1 MKFIN
6 RTNEIGFI
14 QKEFTASKSSFVII
28 YGKRRIGKT
37 ELIKESGKN
46 KKLLY
51 FLGRQVNNKDN
62 LEQISRT
69 CSVFFKESLLIGQP
83 FLNWDQF
90 FSYLVL
96 HLTENTLIVFDEYP
110 YFVSAQPGLSTIF
123 QKWWDESLKKIPFC
137 KLIVCGS
144 SFGMMIEETL
154 SEKAPLYGRRTGQI
168 HVKPLEF
175 YNSWKF
181 FPNLSFSQFLEFYS
195 VTGGNPEYLTRF
207 SSYKTVSEAIKQEV
221 FSTHSPLY
229 EEIDFL
235 LKEELREP
243 KNYYSILKS
252 LALKRNKISDLIEQT
267 GIEKSSLHTYLYYLE
282 NLGLIE
288 KEVAVT
294 ETRPEKS
301 RKGIYRIKDQF
312 VNFWFQFVLP
322 YRREIEIGELDF
334 LMKKIKEQLPKIIQE
349 NYQRTAPEII
359 EHYSNII
366 GHIERIGRYWNNE
379 LEIDNIGFNESTKEI
394 FFIESKWSDKQVGMN
409 VLKEL
414 ISKAQ
419 LVEWSKDKRKEK
431 YILLSKSG
439 FTQELIKESKSNN
452 NVILINEDRL
462 IQL

>member
-6 RTNEIGFI
+6 RAKELSFI
-14 QKEFTASKSSFVII
+14 EKEYKANRSSFIVV
-28 YGKRRIGKT
+28 YGKRRVGKT

-46 KKLLY
+46 KKFLY

-62 LEQISRT
+62 LEQISQT
-69 CSVFFKESLLIGQP
+69 CSVFFKEPMLIGQP

-90 FSYLVL
+90 FLYLAS
-96 HLTENTLIVFDEYP
+96 HLNKNTQIVFDEYP

-123 QKWWDESLKKIPFC
+123 QKWWDESLKKIPYC

-168 HVKPLEF
+168 HVKPFSF
-175 YNSWKF
+175 YDSWKF
-181 FPNLSFSQFLEFYS
+181 FQNFSFSQFLEFYS
-195 VTGGNPEYLTRF
+195 VVGGNPEYLVRF
-207 SSYKTVSEAIKQEV
+207 SSYKNVNDAIKQEV

-288 KEVAVT
+288 KEVPIT
-294 ETRPEKS
+294 ESHPEKS

-322 YRREIEIGELDF
+322 YRREIEIGELN
-334 LMKKIKEQLPKIIQE
+334 LLIKKANEQLPNIIQE
-349 NYQRTAPEII
+349 NYQRVASEII
-359 EHYSNII
+359 IKYSVFES
-366 GHIERIGRYWNNE
+366 IERMGRYWDNKN
-379 LEIDNIGFNESTKEI
+379 EIDNIGFNNSTNEI
-394 FFIESKWSDKQVGMN
+394 FFFESKWSSKLVGTN
-409 VLKEL
+409 ILGEL
-414 ISKAQ
+414 ISKAKTID
-419 LVEWSKDKRKEK
+419 WNRDSRKEK
-431 YILLSKSG
+431 YVLLSKSG
-439 FTQELIKESKSNN
+439 FTQELIKASKKDIDI
-452 NVILINEDRL
+452 ILINIDKL
-462 IQL
+462 I

>member
-6 RTNEIGFI
+6 RTKETTFI
-14 QKEFTASKSSFVII
+14 QKEFDSSRSSFLIV

-37 ELIKESGKN
+37 ELIKESAKN
-46 KKLLY
+46 KKFLY

-62 LEQISRT
+62 LDQISQA
-69 CSVFFKESLLIGQP
+69 CAGFFDEPMLVGQP

-90 FSYLVL
+90 FSYLTS
-96 HLTENTLIVFDEYP
+96 HLIENTLIAFDEYP

-154 SEKAPLYGRRTGQI
+154 SGKAPLYGRRTGQI
-168 HVKPLEF
+168 HVKPLSF

-181 FPNLSFSQFLEFYS
+181 FPRLSFSQFLEFHS

-221 FSTHSPLY
+221 FDTHSPLY

-288 KEVAVT
+288 KEVSIT
-294 ETRPEKS
+294 DPHPEKS
-301 RKGIYRIKDQF
+301 RKGLYRIKDQF

-334 LMKKIKEQLPKIIQE
+334 LMKKMQEQLPRIIQE
-349 NYQRTAPEII
+349 NYQRIAPEII
-359 EHYSNII
+359 TRYANTI
-366 GHIERIGRYWNNE
+366 GDTERIGRYWNNY
-379 LEIDNIGFNESTKEI
+379 LEIDNVGFNEMTNEI
-394 FFIESKWSDKQVGMN
+394 FCIECKWSHKLIGIN
-409 VLKEL
+409 ILEEL
-414 ISKAQ
+414 ISKARTIDWNK
-419 LVEWSKDKRKEK
+419 ENRKEK

-439 FTQELIKESKSNN
+439 FTQELIKASKKDKNI
-452 NVILINEDRL
+452 ILIHEDKH
-462 IQL
+462 I

>member
-6 RTNEIGFI
+6 RAKELSFI
-14 QKEFTASKSSFVII
+14 EKEYKANRSSFIVV
-28 YGKRRIGKT
+28 YGKRRVGKT

-46 KKLLY
+46 KKFLY

-62 LEQISRT
+62 LEQISQT
-69 CSVFFKESLLIGQP
+69 CSVFFKEPMLIGQP

-90 FSYLVL
+90 FLYLAS
-96 HLTENTLIVFDEYP
+96 HLNKNTQIVFDEYP

-123 QKWWDESLKKIPFC
+123 QKWWDESLKKIPYC

-168 HVKPLEF
+168 HVKPFSF
-175 YNSWKF
+175 YDSWKF
-181 FPNLSFSQFLEFYS
+181 FQNFSFSQFLEFYS
-195 VTGGNPEYLTRF
+195 VVGGNPEYLVRF
-207 SSYKTVSEAIKQEV
+207 SSYKNVNDAIKQEV

-288 KEVAVT
+288 KEVPIT
-294 ETRPEKS
+294 ESHPEKS

-322 YRREIEIGELDF
+322 YRREIEIGELN
-334 LMKKIKEQLPKIIQE
+334 LLIKKANEQLPNIIQE
-349 NYQRTAPEII
+349 NYQRVASEII
-359 EHYSNII
+359 IKYS
-366 GHIERIGRYWNNE
+366 
-379 LEIDNIGFNESTKEI
+379 LSCSI
-394 FFIESKWSDKQVGMN
+394 F
-409 VLKEL
+409 
-414 ISKAQ
+414 
-419 LVEWSKDKRKEK
+419 
-431 YILLSKSG
+431 
-439 FTQELIKESKSNN
+439 
-452 NVILINEDRL
+452 
-462 IQL
+462 

>member
-6 RTNEIGFI
+6 RTSEISFI
-14 QKEFTASKSSFVII
+14 QKEVDASKSSFIII

-37 ELIKESGKN
+37 ELIKESAKN
-46 KKLLY
+46 RKLLY

-62 LEQISRT
+62 LDQLSKT
-69 CSVFFKESLLIGQP
+69 CSVFFNEPILIGQP

-90 FSYLVL
+90 FSFLAVRL
-96 HLTENTLIVFDEYP
+96 NKNTLIVFDEYP

-123 QKWWDESLKKIPFC
+123 QKWWDESLKKISFC
-137 KLIVCGS
+137 KFILCGS

-168 HVKPLEF
+168 HVKPLSY

-181 FPNLSFSQFLEFYS
+181 FPNLSFSKFLEFYS

-207 SSYKTVSEAIKQEV
+207 SSYKNIDEAIEQEV
-221 FSTHSPLY
+221 FTTHSPLY

-252 LALKRNKISDLIEQT
+252 LALNRNKISDLIEQT

-288 KEVAVT
+288 KEIPIT
-294 ETRPEKS
+294 EKHPEKS
-301 RKGIYRIKDQF
+301 RKGIFRIKDQF
-312 VNFWFQFVLP
+312 VHFWFQFVLP
-322 YRREIEIGELDF
+322 FRREIEIGELNF
-334 LMKKIKEQLPKIIQE
+334 LMKKTREDLPKIIQE
-349 NYQRTAPEII
+349 NYQRSATEII
-359 EHYSNII
+359 IRNERVI
-366 GHIERIGRYWNNE
+366 GHIERVGRYWNNE
-379 LEIDNIGFNESTKEI
+379 IEIDNIGLNENRKEI
-394 FFIESKWSDKQVGMN
+394 YFIECKWSNKLLGGN

-414 ISKAQ
+414 ISKSQ
-419 LVEWSKDKRKEK
+419 RVDWNKGSRKEK
-431 YILLSKSG
+431 YTLLSKSG
-439 FTQELIKESKSNN
+439 FTQELIQKSKKDKNI
-452 NVILINEDRL
+452 ILIHEDKL
-462 IQL
+462 I

>member
-6 RTNEIGFI
+6 RIKELSFI
-14 QKEFTASKSSFVII
+14 DKEYNAKKSSFIVI
-28 YGKRRIGKT
+28 YGKRRVGKT

-46 KKLLY
+46 KEFLY

-62 LEQISRT
+62 LEQISQI
-69 CSVFFKESLLIGQP
+69 CSVFFKEPILIGQP

-90 FSYLVL
+90 FSYLAS
-96 HLTENTLIVFDEYP
+96 HLNKNTQIVFDEYP
-110 YFVSAQPGLSTIF
+110 YFVSAQTGLSTIF
-123 QKWWDESLKKIPFC
+123 QKWWDESLKKTPYC

-154 SEKAPLYGRRTGQI
+154 SEKAPLYGRRTGQV
-168 HVKPLEF
+168 HVKPFNF
-175 YNSWKF
+175 YDSWKF

-195 VTGGNPEYLTRF
+195 VTGGNPEYLNRF
-207 SSYKTVSEAIKQEV
+207 SSYKTVGEAVLQEV

-235 LKEELREP
+235 LKEKLREP

-252 LALKRNKISDLIEQT
+252 LALRRNKISDLIEQT

-288 KEVAVT
+288 KEVSIT
-294 ETRPEKS
+294 EPHPEKS

-334 LMKKIKEQLPKIIQE
+334 LIKKMNEQLPNIIQE
-349 NYQRTAPEII
+349 NYQRIAFEII
-359 EHYSNII
+359 TKYSNIGQI
-366 GHIERIGRYWNNE
+366 NEIGRYWDNKN
-379 LEIDNIGFNESTKEI
+379 EIDNIGFNESTKEI
-394 FFIESKWSDKQVGMN
+394 FFIESKWSIRLIGMN
-409 VLKEL
+409 ILDEL
-414 ISKAQ
+414 IAKAKTID
-419 LVEWSKDKRKEK
+419 WNRDSRKEK
-431 YILLSKSG
+431 YVLLSKSG
-439 FTQELIKESKSNN
+439 FTQDLIKTSKNNN
-452 NVILINEDRL
+452 NVVLIHEDKL
-462 IQL
+462 V

>member
-6 RTNEIGFI
+6 RTSELSFI
-14 QKEFTASKSSFVII
+14 QKEFAASKSSFII
-28 YGKRRIGKT
+28 VYGKRRIGKT
-37 ELIKESGKN
+37 ELIKESAKN
-46 KKLLY
+46 KKCLY

-62 LEQISRT
+62 LDQISRI
-69 CSVFFKESLLIGQP
+69 CSGFFNEPLLAGQP

-90 FSYLVL
+90 FSYLTS

-123 QKWWDESLKKIPFC
+123 QRWWDESLKKIPYC

-168 HVKPLEF
+168 HVKSLRY
-175 YNSWKF
+175 YNSRKF
-181 FPNLSFSQFLEFYS
+181 FPHKSFSQFLEFYS

-207 SSYKTVSEAIKQEV
+207 SSYGTVSQALEQEV
-221 FSTHSPLY
+221 LSTHSPLY
-229 EEIDFL
+229 EELDFL

-267 GIEKSSLHTYLYYLE
+267 GIAKSSLHTYLYYLE

-288 KEVAVT
+288 KEIPIT
-294 ETRPEKS
+294 ESHPEKS
-301 RKGIYRIKDQF
+301 RKGVYRIKDQF

-322 YRREIEIGELDF
+322 YRREIEIGDLGF
-334 LMKKIKEQLPKIIQE
+334 VMKKINDQLPKIIQE
-349 NYQRTAPEII
+349 NYQRIAPEII
-359 EHYSNII
+359 NKYSGLI
-366 GHIERIGRYWNNE
+366 GKIERIGRYWENE
-379 LEIDNIGFNESTKEI
+379 REIGNVGFNEDTKEMYCV
-394 FFIESKWSDKQVGMN
+394 ECKWSNKSIGIN
-409 VLKEL
+409 ILEEL
-414 ISKAQ
+414 ISKTRTIDWN
-419 LVEWSKDKRKEK
+419 EEKRKEK

-439 FTQELIKESKSNN
+439 FTQELIRASKKDKNI
-452 NVILINEDRL
+452 ILILEDKH
-462 IQL
+462 I

>member
-6 RTNEIGFI
+6 RTNELSFI
-14 QKEFTASKSSFVII
+14 NKEFNAKDSSFIII
-28 YGKRRIGKT
+28 YGKRRVGKT

-46 KKLLY
+46 KKFLY

-62 LEQISRT
+62 LEQISQI
-69 CSVFFKESLLIGQP
+69 CSIFFKEPMLIGQP

-90 FSYLVL
+90 FSYLAS
-96 HLTENTLIVFDEYP
+96 HLKENTQIVFDEYP

-123 QKWWDESLKKIPFC
+123 QKWWDESLKKIPYC
-137 KLIVCGS
+137 KFIICGS

-154 SEKAPLYGRRTGQI
+154 SEKSPLYGRRTGQI
-168 HVKPLEF
+168 HVKSFSF
-175 YNSWKF
+175 YDSWKF
-181 FPNLSFSQFLEFYS
+181 FPKLSFSQFLQFYS
-195 VTGGNPEYLTRF
+195 VTGGNPDYLNRF
-207 SSYKTVSEAIKQEV
+207 SSYKSIDEAMLQEV

-288 KEVAVT
+288 KEVSIT
-294 ETRPEKS
+294 ESHPEKS

-322 YRREIEIGELDF
+322 YRREIEIGELGF
-334 LMKKIKEQLPKIIQE
+334 LIKKTKEQLPKMIQE
-349 NYQRTAPEII
+349 NYQRIASEII
-359 EHYSNII
+359 MKYPNIRV
-366 GHIERIGRYWNNE
+366 IEQIGRYWDNKN
-379 LEIDNIGFNESTKEI
+379 EIDNIGFNENTKEI
-394 FFIESKWSDKQVGMN
+394 FFIESRWSDKRIGIN
-409 VLKEL
+409 ILSEL
-414 ISKAQ
+414 FSKARE
-419 LVEWSKDKRKEK
+419 VNWNNDSRKEK

-439 FTQELIKESKSNN
+439 FTEELISESKNSKN
-452 NVILINEDRL
+452 ILL
-462 IQL
+462 IHKDKAVQL

>member
-6 RTNEIGFI
+6 RTSELIFLD
-14 QKEFTASKSSFVII
+14 KEFSAKKSSFIII

-37 ELIKESGKN
+37 ELIKESAKN

-62 LEQISRT
+62 LEQISRI
-69 CSVFFKESLLIGQP
+69 CSVFFNELILTGQP

-90 FSYLVL
+90 FSYLIS
-96 HLTENTLIVFDEYP
+96 HLTENTFIVFDEYP
-110 YFVSAQPGLSTIF
+110 YFVSSQSGLSTIF
-123 QKWWDESLKKIPFC
+123 QKWWDESLKKVPFC

-175 YNSWKF
+175 YNSWQF

-207 SSYKTVSEAIKQEV
+207 STYKTVNEAIKQEV

-288 KEVAVT
+288 KEVTVT
-294 ETRPEKS
+294 EPRPEKS

-322 YRREIEIGELDF
+322 YRREIEIGELNF
-334 LMKKIKEQLPKIIQE
+334 LMKRMKDQLPKIIQE
-349 NYQRTAPEII
+349 NYQRIAPEII
-359 EHYSNII
+359 AKYFNII
-366 GHIERIGRYWNNE
+366 GPIERAGRYWNNE
-379 LEIDNIGFNESTKEI
+379 YEIDNIGFNESTKEI
-394 FFIESKWSDKQVGMN
+394 FFVECKWSRKLIGIN
-409 VLKEL
+409 ILEEL
-414 ISKAQ
+414 ISKARTIDWNK
-419 LVEWSKDKRKEK
+419 ENRKEK

-439 FTQELIKESKSNN
+439 FTQGLIKASKKDSN
-452 NVILINEDRL
+452 IFLIHEDKL
-462 IQL
+462 I